1 MGDIKTTNMSTSNCK
16 FPILAFAL
24 LAVANAYDVLTISRN
39 GGCPTDD
46 NQPAQVTEWTLGTCA
61 GNRPTHGPTD
71 TYPHGQNASK
81 WYKVTLSGSTYSYQ
95 EYTDSTCDTAGRS
108 DTAISGPLDSCIDMG
123 ADGPGYSCCVGPG
136 SGVGEY
142 IKFATT
148 VSIDLHG
155 SGVSE
160 WACTS
165 GGCCPRS
172 GCGDSWSNS
181 ASHATVGAIA
191 ALIGL
196 VANLFVY

>member
-108 DTAISGPLDSCIDMG
+108 DTAISGPLDSCIDMDSG
-123 ADGPGYSCCVGPG
+123 GSVGPG
-136 SGVGEY
+136 RPGSF

-148 VSIDLHG
+148 HSIDLHG

-160 WACTS
+160 WDCTS
-165 GGCCPRS
+165 GECCV
-172 GCGDSWSNS
+172 GDCIDSWSNS